1 MAQKSMP
8 LSRKVTKSPTRKVR
22 VNEQQHKTRTFIE
35 EEPIEDMDE
44 LEIEIETEVTTDP
57 IAEFLRSIDEER
69 SVTMHAFVLP
79 VHPVNGKVGHVSDR
93 AYVTSFQFT
102 GDETETYRSR
112 VQFCY
117 PQGGMFQFELREGGK
132 ILKRWNEKITPA
144 PGYEPE
150 KKSPF
155 PFPPPP
161 VINIKQSEQKAE
173 PATNPIQVLK
183 DQFATMK
190 EMVGIVKELMPPAP
204 VVNVGE
210 NPNGQQQQER
220 PLEDRLLETVLIK
233 ALESG
238 KTPADKI
245 FEFLSN
251 GRNKPS
257 GFMDSLAPVLVEL
270 AKGLTPVLSMGIQQ
284 YVRSA
289 AQSQGAAP
297 AAPGEPIEANPQQI
311 TAPPPEPSERA
322 WRRVVQRMLED
333 CFEHV
338 QIRRASAVD
347 GIHTTPSANAI
358 VDLLDRFPEQLTQTV
373 HALLDLTPE
382 EVFDTCAMLQPTQQ
396 IAEGVMALKSYP
408 AALSWLKELQEETKG
423 ILAESAEGGDYE
435 NQG

>member
-1 MAQKSMP
+1 MAQNSMP
-8 LSRKVTKSPTRKVR
+8 LSRKVTKTPTRKVR

-102 GDETETYRSR
+102 GDEAETYRSR

-132 ILKRWNEKITPA
+132 ILKRWHEKITPA

-161 VINIKQSEQKAE
+161 VINIKQND
-173 PATNPIQVLK
+173 T
-183 DQFATMK
+183 
-190 EMVGIVKELMPPAP
+190 PPAP
-204 VVNVGE
+204 AQN
-210 NPNGQQQQER
+210 
-220 PLEDRLLETVLIK
+220 PLEMIEQQATMFVKIGEVFKSFQTPPPTIITANGASGDSTQDRPPLEERLFETVLIK

-238 KTPADKI
+238 KTPIDKVL
-245 FEFLSN
+245 EALT
-251 GRNKPS
+251 GRREKT

-270 AKGLTPVLSMGIQQ
+270 AKGLTPVISMGIQQ

-338 QIRRASAVD
+338 QIRSASAVD

-358 VDLLDRFPEQLTQTV
+358 VDLLDRFPEQLTQMV

-382 EVFDTCAMLQPTQQ
+382 EVFDMCAMLQPTQQ
-396 IAEGVMALKSYP
+396 LAEGVMALKSYP

-423 ILAESAEGGDYE
+423 ILAESAEGGDDAV
-435 NQG
+435 